1 MCLYGVWACR
11 KDRNIWGESVYV
23 WVSLCACVFLF
34 YSWCVYLESVL
45 QCFFSPSFVR
55 MLCKLGGVYGGQSV
69 SLPHNYDITASHA
82 SLDVSLSISLLLYY
96 QPNTLSLRLSIKQ
109 TNRSVGSIQW
119 DLYRHNIKKIAH
131 FFFVFLFCYI
141 LHIYRVLIIV
151 SLLSLF
157 CWYKCCY
164 SRTLLTPLFFLTHT
178 IVRKQFMEWLKK

>member
-1 MCLYGVWACR
+1 MQERQKYLGWECVCVSKLVCLC
-11 KDRNIWGESVYV
+11 I
-23 WVSLCACVFLF
+23 L
-34 YSWCVYLESVL
+34 VL
-45 QCFFSPSFVR
+45 QLVCLSRISVTVFFSPSFVR

-141 LHIYRVLIIV
+141 LHLYRVLIIV